1 MICQRTF
8 LLLVSFAFLL
18 GPILSGDANGQAE
31 TNWRLERQAIE
42 RSYKEDLQT
51 LSMELRENGDF
62 AGSKEIISQ
71 YKPLDPGREYIYLP
85 GTEFA
90 PSDLVGWEAE
100 LQSLKKVHAQR
111 VFELAEKAAEQGAG
125 AAGFQFLN
133 EVVVW
138 DPDHERARAALGHRR
153 KDTNWRI
160 ASESIKNRK
169 STKRDSIMG
178 WAAGEYL
185 RVSTPHFE
193 IHSIASE
200 ANTIELAGKL
210 ERWHGVWRQVFFEFW
225 STNRALQK
233 WLDGTTQARPS
244 RKKYQ
249 VIFFDGRE
257 SYVGQLEPKIKGVSA
272 STGYYSDQ
280 LRASFFYASDDQ
292 SIQETWRHELTH
304 QLFQQ
309 SIRTNKGPFL
319 DSYVWLG
326 EGIATYFESMLDFGD
341 HVTLGGFDSRRLQY
355 ARIRWNRERFRL
367 PLSEVSRISL
377 DEFQSS
383 NDVRRLYSQSAGM
396 CHMLM
401 NHERG
406 RYRRELIEFLKLMY
420 TGKLREDSFTKI
432 VGIDDDG
439 FAEAYSEYLR
449 TENEI
454 LERFL
459 LQPLTRTELSLGNP
473 KLSLKGF
480 AEIGKCVNLS
490 WLDLSDNQIDAKR
503 LECLKDCGELSQIYV
518 SNCGLE
524 DGALLQLAQLPRLTE
539 VDLTASQCTDS
550 QFLELVKCSGLESVT
565 ITATNI
571 SDDAI
576 REFQAELP
584 GVRVLK

>member
-1 MICQRTF
+1 
-8 LLLVSFAFLL
+8 
-18 GPILSGDANGQAE
+18 
-31 TNWRLERQAIE
+31 
-42 RSYKEDLQT
+42 
-51 LSMELRENGDF
+51 
-62 AGSKEIISQ
+62 
-71 YKPLDPGREYIYLP
+71 
-85 GTEFA
+85 
-90 PSDLVGWEAE
+90 
-100 LQSLKKVHAQR
+100 
-111 VFELAEKAAEQGAG
+111 
-125 AAGFQFLN
+125 
-133 EVVVW
+133 
-138 DPDHERARAALGHRR
+138 
-153 KDTNWRI
+153 
-160 ASESIKNRK
+160 
-169 STKRDSIMG
+169 
-178 WAAGEYL
+178 
-185 RVSTPHFE
+185 
-193 IHSIASE
+193 
-200 ANTIELAGKL
+200 
-210 ERWHGVWRQVFFEFW
+210 
-225 STNRALQK
+225 
-233 WLDGTTQARPS
+233 
-244 RKKYQ
+244 
-249 VIFFDGRE
+249 
-257 SYVGQLEPKIKGVSA
+257 
-272 STGYYSDQ
+272 
-280 LRASFFYASDDQ
+280 
-292 SIQETWRHELTH
+292 
-304 QLFQQ
+304 
-309 SIRTNKGPFL
+309 
-319 DSYVWLG
+319 
-326 EGIATYFESMLDFGD
+326 
-341 HVTLGGFDSRRLQY
+341 
-355 ARIRWNRERFRL
+355 
-367 PLSEVSRISL
+367 
-377 DEFQSS
+377 
-383 NDVRRLYSQSAGM
+383 
-396 CHMLM
+396 MLM

-524 DGALLQLAQLPRLTE
+524 DGALLRLAQLPRLTE